1 MEKETARQKMKIV
14 ADENIPFVE
23 QAFAGIGE
31 VAVYQGRNIDPSAVK
46 EADILIIRSVTQ
58 VDSSLLKGSRVRYVA
73 TATIGYDHIDVEYLK
88 KRGIGFAA
96 ASGSNANSVAE
107 YIVAALL
114 KLADRHKFSLSGKI
128 IGVVGVG
135 NVGSR
140 IVEKTKILGMNVIRN
155 DPPLARKTGDV
166 RFHPLEKL
174 LNQSD
179 ILTFHVPL
187 TYHGQDATYH
197 MAAGNLFKKMKKDSF
212 LINTSR
218 GAVVDGTDLLSALRK
233 NILAGAVLDVWE
245 NEPEINEDLLKAV
258 DIGTPHIAGYSLEG
272 KTNGTV
278 IVYRK
283 ICDFLKI
290 PYRWELPPLPSPAF
304 PEIEICVNGKSDE
317 KILTEVIEKVY
328 NIRYDDRSLR
338 NILKAAPED
347 KKHFFDG
354 LRKNYP
360 LRREFNAV
368 KINATGENSRVK
380 RKLKELGFQS
390 RYGGN

>member
-1 MEKETARQKMKIV
+1 MGKEAARQKMKIV

-23 QAFAGIGE
+23 QAFAGIGRT
-31 VAVYQGRNIDPSAVK
+31 AVYQGRNINAAAVK
-46 EADILIIRSVTQ
+46 EADVLIVRSVTK
-58 VDSSLLKGSRVRYVA
+58 VDRNLLEGSEVRYVA
-73 TATIGYDHIDVEYLK
+73 SATIGYDHIDVEYLK
-88 KRGIGFAA
+88 KRGIGFTSAA
-96 ASGSNANSVAE
+96 GSNSNSVAE
-107 YIVAALL
+107 YIVAAVL
-114 KLADRHKFSLSGKI
+114 KLAIRHKFSLSGKT

-140 IVEKTKILGMNVIRN
+140 VVEKTKILGMNVIRN
-155 DPPLARKTGDV
+155 DPPLERKTGDA
-166 RFHPLEKL
+166 RFYPLEKL

-187 TYHGQDATYH
+187 TYERQDATYH
-197 MAAGNLFKKMKKDSF
+197 MAEMNLFKKMKKDSF

-218 GAVVDGTDLLSALRK
+218 GAVLDSMDLLSALRK

-245 NEPEINEDLLKAV
+245 NEPEINEELLKAI
-258 DIGTPHIAGYSLEG
+258 DIGTPHIAGYSLDG
-272 KTNGTV
+272 KTNGTF

-290 PYRWELPPLPSPAF
+290 PYRWELPLLPSPSF
-304 PEIEICVNGKSDE
+304 PEIGICVNRKSDE
-317 KILTEVIEKVY
+317 EVLAEVIEKVY
-328 NIRYDDRSLR
+328 NIGYDDRALR

-368 KINATGENSRVK
+368 KVRVTGENSRVK
-380 RKLKELGFQS
+380 QKLKELGFQS